1 MALKLRA
8 TRPPALRFE
17 RSPPGSF
24 KRLLGRRRTYA
35 RPANPLTITSAAA
48 SAKSTTAASD
58 LRTACKRYQSIGRPC
73 GAGAGPDGRGGGG
86 GGVPVPTAV
95 GGRRT
100 GGTSSAF
107 SCVCPS
113 NSSSLPESL
122 LSIWSLLLLGCLFF

>member
-35 RPANPLTITSAAA
+35 RPANPLTIMSAAA

-73 GAGAGPDGRGGGG
+73 GAGAGPDGGGG

-107 SCVCPS
+107 SCVLGS
-113 NSSSLPESL
+113 NSASLRWFL
-122 LSIWSLLLLGCLFF
+122 